1 MIILVK
7 YVNERESRITWGY
20 YLQILTTV
28 TLKLLR
34 SMKSKLNRHDY
45 DENVPHLEINEVVL
59 VHCNTVNNDY
69 YKDSAVLYTFA
80 TNKSFG

>member
-59 VHCNTVNNDY
+59 VHFNTVNNDY
-69 YKDSAVLYTFA
+69 YKDSSVLYTFA